1 MVPDMMFIETP
12 QMEKNLQFLA
22 ILILMK
28 FCAKKF
34 ATNLRL
40 EDPNT
45 LPLQKSNKKDIFH
58 LSVYNFYVL

>member
-28 FCAKKF
+28 FCVNKF
-34 ATNLRL
+34 ANNLRL
-40 EDPNT
+40 EDRNI
-45 LPLQKSNKKDIFH
+45 LPLQKGNKKGIFH
-58 LSVYNFYVL
+58 LAGYNFYIL